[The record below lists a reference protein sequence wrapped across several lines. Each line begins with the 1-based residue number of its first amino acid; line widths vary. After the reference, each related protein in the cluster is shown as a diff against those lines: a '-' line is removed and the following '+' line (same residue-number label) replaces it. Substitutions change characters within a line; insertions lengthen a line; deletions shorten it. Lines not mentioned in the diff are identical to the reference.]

1 MNDKLS
7 DNAPDNTNSN
17 VNSVDVNNSNDIPV
31 PMDFE
36 HECTI
41 CNALFQTKEEDKYTC
56 ELLIRSKQI
65 ATNWY
70 LLYCM

>member
-7 DNAPDNTNSN
+7 DNIIPDNMNSN
-17 VNSVDVNNSNDIPV
+17 VNSVEDNNSNDIPV
-31 PMDFE
+31 PIDCE

-41 CNALFQTKEEDKYTC
+41 YPSLFQRNEDDKYTC
-56 ELLIRSKQI
+56 ELLTRSKQI

-70 LLYCM
+70 RG

>member
-1 MNDKLS
+1 MIDSLHYNCVNRKS
-7 DNAPDNTNSN
+7 YPY
-17 VNSVDVNNSNDIPV
+17 NSVEDNNSNDIPV

-65 ATNWY
+65 ATN
-70 LLYCM
+70 